1 MSANQEHKRNKMNN
15 QRIAGAI
22 TAIIVV
28 GFLIT
33 LLNRGMNTP
42 IINWPLEAY
51 LGVAFSIGWLTGVP
65 AILAYLFAALVF
77 MLIALIFYKLGSWVY
92 RLATK

>member
-1 MSANQEHKRNKMNN
+1 MNN
-15 QRIAGAI
+15 QKIAGSI
-22 TAIIVV
+22 TAIIIV

-42 IINWPLEAY
+42 IISWPLEAY

>member
-1 MSANQEHKRNKMNN
+1 MNN
-15 QRIAGAI
+15 QKIAGAI

-42 IINWPLEAY
+42 IISWPLEAY

-77 MLIALIFYKLGSWVY
+77 MLIALISYKLGSWVY

>member
-1 MSANQEHKRNKMNN
+1 MNN
-15 QRIAGAI
+15 QKIAGAI

-42 IINWPLEAY
+42 IISWPLEAY

-77 MLIALIFYKLGSWVY
+77 MLIALVSYKLGSWVY

>member
-1 MSANQEHKRNKMNN
+1 MNN
-15 QRIAGAI
+15 QKIAGAI

-42 IINWPLEAY
+42 IISWPLEAY

>member
-1 MSANQEHKRNKMNN
+1 MNN
-15 QRIAGAI
+15 QKIAGAI

-33 LLNRGMNTP
+33 LLNRGMSTP
-42 IINWPLEAY
+42 IISWPLEAY

>member
-42 IINWPLEAY
+42 IISWPLEAY
-51 LGVAFSIGWLTGVP
+51 LGVAFSIGWLTGMP

>member
-1 MSANQEHKRNKMNN
+1 MNN
-15 QRIAGAI
+15 QKIAGAI

-42 IINWPLEAY
+42 IISWPLEAY

-65 AILAYLFAALVF
+65 AILAYLFAVLVF
-77 MLIALIFYKLGSWVY
+77 MLIALISYKLGSWVY

>member
-1 MSANQEHKRNKMNN
+1 MNN
-15 QRIAGAI
+15 QKIAGAI

-42 IINWPLEAY
+42 IISWPLEAY
-51 LGVAFSIGWLTGVP
+51 LGIAFSIGWLTGVP
-65 AILAYLFAALVF
+65 AILAYLFAALIF